1 MASWYNNRR
10 YNGNQETAG
19 NPFSTYCS
27 TFNPYNSLAEL
38 HSDKE
43 PIVNLK
49 DVLNDNSNIK
59 DPNLTI
65 TNDFNPYNSNIH
77 QNNIQNKNNFKT
89 PIIQNSYNIINNN
102 PYNKM
107 GKISNNVTYNFYKSN
122 NKKTDYITDLLY
134 YSNKVL
140 PSRMK
145 NNNYYFNESP
155 KNKKVKATLKNIK
168 IVENPIKKESEEEK
182 NIRKFERQ
190 ETPKTYYSN
199 EIVSDSESKEYTKYS
214 NIVIQYSYKENP
226 NVRFREYM
234 EDKGKVVDNFN
245 GNINSI
251 LFCLFDGHGGKE
263 VSTYLQDNFPLLFKK
278 IFPTNNIE
286 SNLIDLFPYI
296 DDKLKQNN
304 FYQVGSTA
312 CIIYITKEEN
322 KKYLYCANLGDTRC
336 IILRNNSYERL
347 SYDDRATD
355 PNEYNRI
362 INDGGIVFF
371 GRVYGQLMLSR
382 AFGDWELK
390 SYGVI
395 SVPHIKRIEIN
406 SNDKFIVCA
415 SDGVWDSLSDQDV
428 FNMSL
433 KFEDT
438 FFFCNEII
446 KCALQKGSMDNLSCF
461 VIKLNN

>member
-1 MASWYNNRR
+1 MQYSY
-10 YNGNQETAG
+10 
-19 NPFSTYCS
+19 
-27 TFNPYNSLAEL
+27 
-38 HSDKE
+38 KE
-43 PIVNLK
+43 
-49 DVLNDNSNIK
+49 

-145 NNNYYFNESP
+145 SNNYYFNESP

-214 NIVIQYSYKENP
+214 NIVMQYSYKEDP

-312 CIIYITKEEN
+312 CIIYI
-322 KKYLYCANLGDTRC
+322 KK
-336 IILRNNSYERL
+336 
-347 SYDDRATD
+347 
-355 PNEYNRI
+355 
-362 INDGGIVFF
+362 
-371 GRVYGQLMLSR
+371 
-382 AFGDWELK
+382 
-390 SYGVI
+390 
-395 SVPHIKRIEIN
+395 
-406 SNDKFIVCA
+406 
-415 SDGVWDSLSDQDV
+415 
-428 FNMSL
+428 
-433 KFEDT
+433 
-438 FFFCNEII
+438 
-446 KCALQKGSMDNLSCF
+446 
-461 VIKLNN
+461 

>member
-27 TFNPYNSLAEL
+27 TFNPYNSLTEL

-49 DVLNDNSNIK
+49 DVLNDKSNIK

-145 NNNYYFNESP
+145 SNNYYFNESP
-155 KNKKVKATLKNIK
+155 KNKKVKPTLKNIK

-214 NIVIQYSYKENP
+214 NIVMQYSYKEDP

-263 VSTYLQDNFPLLFKK
+263 VSTYLQENFPLLFKK

-296 DDKLKQNN
+296 DDKLKQ
-304 FYQVGSTA
+304 
-312 CIIYITKEEN
+312 K
-322 KKYLYCANLGDTRC
+322 
-336 IILRNNSYERL
+336 L

-406 SNDKFIVCA
+406 NNDKFIVCA